1 VRDGLSARREVAVG
15 GARVGERRVAW
26 AVARVAVFVTA
37 LVIADGATT
46 PMVSHAAPAAAA
58 STAAA
63 PAATAPAPAAAAPAP
78 AKRRTT
84 HAGPAVSS
92 AEASRITAISAREG
106 ARDTTGLAA
115 IMAQDEHASV
125 RSAAAR
131 ALGRI
136 GDRGSVGPLTRALT
150 DRVLEVRREAAFAL
164 GLVGDSTAIPALA
177 DRLAHET
184 DPNLRVTI
192 VTAVGMSGGRAAGPV
207 LERALRATH
216 ATERWAAALGAARAK
231 DSTLVDPLTVAAAKD
246 PNQELRWRVAYA
258 LGRIGDIRGGASLR
272 KLSEDKSE
280 MVRAMAARAM
290 GDVHDST
297 SAARLVALLGD
308 PAWRVRVNAA
318 HALGV
323 LQARR
328 DARSLRPLLKD
339 ANAHVRW
346 EAALSLGAIQDS
358 VSVGDLTAALQDPA
372 SGVVQGAALALL
384 QIRGDRAVS
393 AIAPAIDLLPGF
405 LRSGLVE
412 ALGPVKG
419 PLALEVLL
427 ARARDTTDAPQAA
440 GAASG
445 LAKRPWDAAV
455 AIPALRP
462 LLGARDISVVCSAA
476 EALGELGDSA
486 SVPALAALLG
496 RHATPEDNDVRT
508 SAATALA
515 SLKSNAAAREA
526 LRFARRDSER
536 RIREIATTA
545 LGMPPDSIGAWPQ
558 PRLRVEP
565 IPASPATSADVETEH
580 GVIRIALDPA
590 RAPRT
595 VENFARLARSGYFNG
610 LNFHRVVPNFVI
622 QDGCPRGDG
631 WGGPGYAIPCEYNDR
646 SYETGTVGMALSGK
660 DTGGSQWF
668 ITLSPQP
675 RLDARYTAFGKVIS
689 GMDVVEKIMPGDKIL
704 KITVR

>member
-1 VRDGLSARREVAVG
+1 VAVL
-15 GARVGERRVAW
+15 
-26 AVARVAVFVTA
+26 A
-37 LVIADGATT
+37 LAGLA
-46 PMVSHAAPAAAA
+46 AAAA
-58 STAAA
+58 S
-63 PAATAPAPAAAAPAP
+63 AAAAPAP
-78 AKRRTT
+78 ASAKAPAKRRP
-84 HAGPAVSS
+84 AAAVST
-92 AEASRITAISAREG
+92 AEASRVAAIAAREG
-106 ARDTTGLAA
+106 ARDTTGIAA
-115 IMAQDEHASV
+115 SLLQDEHASV

-131 ALGRI
+131 ALGHI
-136 GDRGSVGPLTRALT
+136 QNRGSAEPLTRALS
-150 DRVLEVRREAAFAL
+150 DRALDVRREAAFAL
-164 GLVGDSTAIPALA
+164 GLIGDSTAVPALGE
-177 DRLAHET
+177 RLAHET
-184 DPNLRVTI
+184 DPGLRETI
-192 VTAVGMSGGRAAGPV
+192 VTAVGMVGGRPGGPV
-207 LERALRATH
+207 LERALHAPRAS
-216 ATERWAAALGAARAK
+216 ERWAAALAAGRLK
-231 DSTLVDPLTVAAAKD
+231 DSTLVDPLSAAAAKD
-246 PNQELRWRVAYA
+246 PNPELRWRVAYA
-258 LGRIGDIRGGASLR
+258 LGRIGDPRGAASLR

-280 MVRAMAARAM
+280 VVRAMAARAL

-297 SAARLVALLGD
+297 AAARLVALLGD
-308 PAWRVRVNAA
+308 PDWRVRVNAA

-323 LQARR
+323 IQAKR

-339 ANAHVRW
+339 TNSQVRW
-346 EAALSLGAIQDS
+346 EAALALGSIQDS
-358 VSVGDLTAALQDPA
+358 ASVGDLTAALQDPA
-372 SGVVQGAALALL
+372 SGVVQGAAIALL
-384 QIRGDRAVS
+384 QIRGDRAVGS
-393 AIAPAIDLLPGF
+393 VAPAIDLLPGF

-427 ARARDTTDAPQAA
+427 ARARDSTDAPQAA

-445 LAKRPWDAAV
+445 LAKRPQDAAV
-455 AIPALRP
+455 AIPVLRP
-462 LLGARDISVVCSAA
+462 LLGAHDFTVVCSAA
-476 EALGELGDSA
+476 EALGELGDSV
-486 SVPALAALLG
+486 SVPALAALLN
-496 RHATPEDNDVRT
+496 RNATAEDNDVRT

-515 SLKSNAAAREA
+515 SLKTDAAAREA
-526 LRFARRDSER
+526 LRTARNDPER

-545 LGMPPDSIGAWPQ
+545 LGMPPDSIGAWPP

-565 IPASPATSADVETEH
+565 IPTAPATSADVETER
-580 GVIRIALDPA
+580 GVIRISLDPA

-646 SYETGTVGMALSGK
+646 PYETGTVGMALSGK

-689 GMDVVEKIMPGDKIL
+689 GMEVVEKIMPGDKIL